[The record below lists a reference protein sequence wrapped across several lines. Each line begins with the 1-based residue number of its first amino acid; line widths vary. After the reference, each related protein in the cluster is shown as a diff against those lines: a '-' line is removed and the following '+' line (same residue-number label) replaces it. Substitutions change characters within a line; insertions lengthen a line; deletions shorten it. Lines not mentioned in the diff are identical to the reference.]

1 MRERTVFFN
10 GLYMPQSTATVS
22 VMDRGFCYGDGLF
35 ETMRSYGNK
44 VFRLQEHMER
54 LYQSLELIYLNVPIT
69 RNEMQFAV
77 QETLKRNQ
85 CPDSMVRLTISRGEQ
100 TTGFHIDPE
109 ACPTLVI
116 TVREL
121 EPLPEEWLEEGIKIS
136 LFPSTAFRVGGL
148 TQQIK
153 SCNFLSY
160 ILVRELAQQKNSMEG
175 ILLDDDGNVT
185 EGTTSNI
192 FIVKDGLLK
201 TPQLNRYILPGIT
214 RQVVLELAENRGI
227 SISQQSLKSKD
238 IYQADEVFITNSR
251 VEILPVR
258 CADDKVIGAGKPGE
272 MTRFLHAEFL
282 KIIEGQY
289 QKC

>member
-1 MRERTVFFN
+1 MRERTVFLN
-10 GLYMPQSTATVS
+10 GLFMPQSSATVS

-44 VFRLQEHMER
+44 VFRLEDHLER
-54 LYQSLELIYLNVPIT
+54 LYQSLDLIYLNVPIT
-69 RNEMQFAV
+69 RNEMRFAIL
-77 QETLKRNQ
+77 ETLKRNQ
-85 CPDSMVRLTISRGEQ
+85 RPDSMVRLTISRGEQ

-116 TVREL
+116 IVREL

-160 ILVRELAQQKNSMEG
+160 ILVRELAHRKNSTEG
-175 ILLDDDGNVT
+175 ILIDDDDRIT
-185 EGTTSNI
+185 EGSTSNL

-214 RQVVLELAENRGI
+214 RKVVLELAENRGI
-227 SISQQSLKSKD
+227 PISRQTLKSED
-238 IYQADEVFITNSR
+238 IYHADEVFITNSR

-258 CADDKVIGAGKPGE
+258 CADDKIIGSGKPGE

-282 KIIEGQY
+282 KSIEGQY